1 MSDPAAV
8 PSEPRWLDAAGRRIR
23 YVVLGESGDAVVMLH
38 GFGGRLENWAA
49 NQGALADGR
58 TVVALDLPGHGES
71 SLDVGSGSLDELATV
86 VLAFL
91 DALGIGR
98 AHFVGHSMGAALG
111 LVLADR
117 DPKRVRSLTMVGPAG
132 TGQKIN
138 ADFIRGYIG
147 ARSRVEIEP
156 LMRLLYADPRH
167 VTEQMLQQA
176 IEYKRREGVIEALT
190 MIASSRYAGT
200 PAGRQLRDV
209 AGSVPTLAIWG
220 ADDAVI
226 PPPEPGVLVREGVE
240 LHVLP
245 GRGHMVQVEAADE
258 VNRLI
263 EAFLHAGA

>member
-23 YVVLGESGDAVVMLH
+23 YVVLGEGGDAVVMLH

-147 ARSRVEIEP
+147 ARGRGEIAP
-156 LMRLLYADPRH
+156 LLRMLYADPGR
-167 VTEQMLQQA
+167 VTDALVESVVA
-176 IEYKRREGVIEALT
+176 FKRREGVVEALT
-190 MIASSRYAGT
+190 RIASSRYGAT
-200 PAGRQLRDV
+200 PSGRSLREV
-209 AGSVPTLAIWG
+209 VGSVPTLVIWG
-220 ADDAVI
+220 LEDAII
-226 PPPEPGVLVREGVE
+226 PPPAPGEFRDAGVE
-240 LHVLP
+240 VHVLP
-245 GRGHMVQVEAADE
+245 GCGHMVQEEAADE
-258 VNRLI
+258 VNGLI
-263 EAFLHAGA
+263 DDFLRR